1 MDSKINIGQRI
12 KYCRKNQK
20 MSREQLAEK
29 LGLSKFAIAKYEQ
42 GQRTPDGI
50 MLVKIADAL
59 GLEITYFLESK
70 FVKSERLTGLLN
82 TKNISL
88 EILIDKLKIDEKIL
102 NNIINGCEI
111 TTTEEQEALDS
122 ISDYLNVNPYY
133 LLGETDFKSYE
144 DSEFSS
150 LEIMMDHI
158 KITKNDDIRYG
169 FREILDTLRCILI
182 DSVLGNRVQELQHI
196 QKLLNPIYD
205 VIQPLSCNANSI
217 FCNDFKEG
225 EKALTKE
232 EIENITNKAKQDF
245 SNQVDLIANYF
256 QDINTWIKDF
266 DYEDTYPHDTKE

>member
-1 MDSKINIGQRI
+1 MDKKIDIGQRI
-12 KYCRKNQK
+12 KYCRKNQN

-29 LGLSKFAIAKYEQ
+29 LGLSKYAIAKYEQ

-70 FVKSERLTGLLN
+70 FVNSKRLTDILN

-88 EILIDKLKIDEKIL
+88 EMLIDKLKIDEKIL
-102 NNIINGCEI
+102 NNIINSCEI
-111 TTTEEQEALDS
+111 TTTEEQETLNS
-122 ISDYLNVNPYY
+122 ISDYLNVNPDY

-144 DSEFSS
+144 DSEFSG
-150 LEIMMDHI
+150 LEIMLDHM

-182 DSVLGNRVQELQHI
+182 DSVLGNRVEELQHI

-205 VIQPLSCNANSI
+205 VIQPLSYNANSI
-217 FCNDFKEG
+217 FCNDFKED
-225 EKALTKE
+225 EKPLTKE
-232 EIENITNKAKQDF
+232 EIDNITNKAKKDF
-245 SNQVDLIANYF
+245 CNQIDLIANYF
-256 QDINTWIKDF
+256 QDINTWSKDF
-266 DYEDTYPHDTKE
+266 DYENTYPDEE